1 MSQEWL
7 TFILGGKIKVFHITP
22 YLTGDIGKAI
32 NETIEHLPDDAWIC
46 LRDFDTLFL
55 LPQQGNWIEQIVE
68 SDPPFDL
75 IGCSTNR
82 LNSGYQLY
90 GEERSEDP
98 NILNHMQK
106 AVHSFEQH
114 KLTIEEVP
122 VGTPLAGMFLLFRK
136 SLWQE
141 FKIEERSIQFDL
153 ILSEQ
158 LQEAGKRLGI
168 ARGIYIFHTYRLGAK
183 DPRSAINHLL
193 HCQDMSKI
201 FQPKEKPNDS

>member
-1 MSQEWL
+1 MAHFS
-7 TFILGGKIKVFHITP
+7 LGGNIKVFHITP

-32 NETIEHLPDDAWIC
+32 NETIAHLPDDAWIC

-68 SDPPFDL
+68 TDPPFDL

-82 LNSGYQLY
+82 LSSGYQLF
-90 GEERSEDP
+90 GGERSEDP
-98 NILNHMQK
+98 NILHHMNN
-106 AVHSFEQH
+106 AVAAYQQH
-114 KLTIEEVP
+114 GLSIEEVP

-136 SLWQE
+136 SLWEE

-158 LQEAGKRLGI
+158 LQDAGKRLGI
-168 ARGIYIFHTYRLGAK
+168 ARGIHIFHTYRLGAK
-183 DPRSAINHLL
+183 DPRSAINHLI
-193 HCQDMSKI
+193 HCQDMNKI
-201 FQPKEKPNDS
+201 FKPKERNNES